1 MADLKSRFILEGE
14 QQYRQAMTNAAN
26 AVRVLNSEQ
35 KLAAAQ
41 YKNTGD
47 AQKYAADQARI
58 LQEKI
63 KQQETIVKAAQK
75 AMEDL
80 TKKGVAENTREFQ
93 QWQTKLN
100 NAQTT
105 LTNMQTELANVNSS
119 FQNVTTTAQETA
131 SAVESVGKNVSYSTV
146 IDGIGKITDKMGAA
160 AGKAKELAGELVN
173 TMKDAAAWAD
183 DLATQASVYG
193 IDTQTLQRMR
203 YTANIIDTS
212 VESIIKSRQKLV
224 SNMAFGGDEIQ
235 NIFDELGV
243 ATQEMFPGKYGPVAA
258 GFRDW
263 EDVLWDIGD
272 ALLNIEKTKGMEQ
285 ASAYATKLLGRS
297 WEQLRPLFEA
307 GRKEYEEAF
316 ASWSTVSDENVGK
329 LGELDDAIQKL
340 NSEFEVLKLTVLSEL
355 APGFTVLAD
364 SVTSLLKQF
373 NDYLATDAGKQKL
386 GELSDAVTGI
396 FEGLTDIDFD
406 TALSAASTAL
416 TALTDGL
423 GWIKDNWGTVE
434 AGLGVLAG
442 SFGALKISEGVLKFM
457 QILAAGKFLLG
468 TTAAGDAAKA
478 GAEAGAA
485 WGGGFAS
492 AVLKAAPWLALIAGT
507 GVLSNVI
514 DKQAVDKYNENT
526 EKAEATATAAEA
538 KGDPESVRLAEQI
551 RLLNALRDPETDL
564 NEFNNLDLDL
574 LRKYAPNAQLFDK
587 LDQYGGTVNGWLNSG
602 EPLFGAAE
610 MFADDLIALLQTAIE
625 QVATAVE
632 DTATDKITQYRVADE
647 QGSLLNLSAAQ
658 AQAIEQFWDWW
669 RVNGNADYSDADF
682 DSHWS
687 AYEGA
692 FAGDNTVFQL
702 IDGIMSRLYQSTPD
716 ASKLPEDFFIT
727 PELPDDTGEKLQGEL
742 NQLHLVA
749 SVTLLPDIM
758 SDIGSV
764 THAANGLFSVP
775 YDGYPAI
782 LHKGERVMTAREAGN
797 SYSSNLYVESM
808 YMNNGTDAAGLAAA
822 MAAAQRRTMAGYGS

>member
-1 MADLKSRFILEGE
+1 MGDVKTRFSLEGE

-26 AVRVLNSEQ
+26 AIRVLNSEQ
-35 KLAAAQ
+35 KLATAQ
-41 YKNTGD
+41 FKNTGD

-63 KQQETIVKAAQK
+63 KQQQAVVKAAQQ
-75 AMEDL
+75 AMKEL
-80 TKKGVAENTREFQ
+80 TDKGVKENTREFQ

-100 NAQTT
+100 NAQTA
-105 LTNMQTELANVNSS
+105 LTNMQTELENVNTS
-119 FQNVTTTAQETA
+119 FQNVTTVAQETA
-131 SAVESVGKNVSYSTV
+131 NAVDSVGKNVSYDTV

-183 DLATQASVYG
+183 DLVTQASVYG

-224 SNMAFGGDEIQ
+224 NNMIFGGDEIQ

-272 ALLNIEKTKGMEQ
+272 ALLNIEKTKGMEK

-307 GRKEYEEAF
+307 GREEYEAAF

-396 FEGLTDIDFD
+396 FEGLSDIKFD

-423 GWIKDNWGTVE
+423 GWIKDNWGAVE
-434 AGLGVLAG
+434 KGLEALGAG
-442 SFGALKISEGVLKFM
+442 FGLLKISQGVLTFM
-457 QILAAGKFLLG
+457 QLMAAGKFLFG
-468 TTAAGDAAKA
+468 AGSATAAVEAAS
-478 GAEAGAA
+478 AGAA
-485 WGGGFAS
+485 AGSAWGTAFAG
-492 AVLKAAPWLALIAGT
+492 AVAKAVPFLSVLLPFAQIITDTVADVQQQKETADYLKEQTEYHEERAADLAQVPLTPEQEEI
-507 GVLSNVI
+507 
-514 DKQAVDKYNENT
+514 KY
-526 EKAEATATAAEA
+526 
-538 KGDPESVRLAEQI
+538 GWEQI
-551 RLLNALRDPETDL
+551 HGVIASGKDSEYGALWKSLVDNYNAWMFED
-564 NEFNNLDLDL
+564 
-574 LRKYAPNAQLFDK
+574 APNALFDALAEGLTDETWDQFLDSLEK
-587 LDQYGGTVNGWLNSG
+587 LG
-602 EPLFGAAE
+602 
-610 MFADDLIALLQTAIE
+610 
-625 QVATAVE
+625 
-632 DTATDKITQYRVADE
+632 
-647 QGSLLNLSAAQ
+647 
-658 AQAIEQFWDWW
+658 
-669 RVNGNADYSDADF
+669 
-682 DSHWS
+682 
-687 AYEGA
+687 
-692 FAGDNTVFQL
+692 
-702 IDGIMSRLYQSTPD
+702 
-716 ASKLPEDFFIT
+716 LPEF
-727 PELPDDTGEKLQGEL
+727 LQIWQE
-742 NQLHLVA
+742 VFEEVK
-749 SVTLLPDIM
+749 S
-758 SDIGSV
+758 
-764 THAANGLFSVP
+764 
-775 YDGYPAI
+775 
-782 LHKGERVMTAREAGN
+782 
-797 SYSSNLYVESM
+797 
-808 YMNNGTDAAGLAAA
+808 
-822 MAAAQRRTMAGYGS
+822 